1 MSSRSIWSWVLLVSP
16 TLLAGQEL
24 GRPHDPSN
32 SGGSSKGGNKQ
43 SSHESPDVRAAAA
56 VDNARFARYTLSVLA
71 AVVAALF
78 VYRVVIHSV
87 RYIRTLTCLNNDTQE
102 YFKMPNLAFGSVK
115 QHLLYAP
122 LFRRRHNR
130 EIHFGWFHLG
140 YVPTRFQ
147 SLFLLG
153 VIGMNVVLS
162 VYGIEWHGDRSA
174 ALSHLRNRTGTLSI
188 VNMIPLVVMAGR
200 NNPLI
205 GLLNISFDSFNLVHR
220 WFGRIVVLQ
229 ALAHTLAHVVKL
241 HDKGNAILRHALYE
255 TFLHLHIALVVVS
268 IAFLWMHLDGLP
280 PQKYLLVVII
290 LWVAER
296 SARVLLLV
304 YRNVG
309 RGGTQAELELLPG
322 DACRVTIKMARPW
335 TFKPGQHGFIT
346 IPSVGLWTSHPFSL
360 AWSESESHA
369 DSEKAVVVTQP
380 DILAPSKP
388 CMSMI
393 VRRRDGFTE
402 KLFRKAERSPLGRTT
417 VTALIEGPYGG
428 RQVLHSYGTVMIFA
442 GGVGI
447 THQVPFVR
455 DLVAGYANGTVATR
469 RVVLIW
475 VIQSPEHLEWIR
487 PWMTTILAM
496 DKRRDILRIQLFVT
510 RPRSTKEIHSP
521 SATVQMFPGKP
532 NVDTLIEMESENQVG
547 AMGVSV
553 CGTGGLSD
561 DVRAAVRR
569 RQGVRNIDFL
579 EESFTW

>member
-241 HDKGNAILRHALYE
+241 HDKG
-255 TFLHLHIALVVVS
+255 
-268 IAFLWMHLDGLP
+268 
-280 PQKYLLVVII
+280 
-290 LWVAER
+290 
-296 SARVLLLV
+296 
-304 YRNVG
+304 
-309 RGGTQAELELLPG
+309 
-322 DACRVTIKMARPW
+322 
-335 TFKPGQHGFIT
+335 
-346 IPSVGLWTSHPFSL
+346 
-360 AWSESESHA
+360 
-369 DSEKAVVVTQP
+369 
-380 DILAPSKP
+380 
-388 CMSMI
+388 MS
-393 VRRRDGFTE
+393 
-402 KLFRKAERSPLGRTT
+402 
-417 VTALIEGPYGG
+417 
-428 RQVLHSYGTVMIFA
+428 
-442 GGVGI
+442 
-447 THQVPFVR
+447 
-455 DLVAGYANGTVATR
+455 
-469 RVVLIW
+469 
-475 VIQSPEHLEWIR
+475 
-487 PWMTTILAM
+487 
-496 DKRRDILRIQLFVT
+496 
-510 RPRSTKEIHSP
+510 
-521 SATVQMFPGKP
+521 
-532 NVDTLIEMESENQVG
+532 
-547 AMGVSV
+547 
-553 CGTGGLSD
+553 
-561 DVRAAVRR
+561 
-569 RQGVRNIDFL
+569 GVRL
-579 EESFTW
+579 